1 MIKNIR
7 KIKIFKYVITWI
19 SIYWLN
25 IGITFLLR
33 DILGFSSE
41 FSYFITMLLII
52 IYSFFM
58 SLNIIFKVNFS
69 FLLLF
74 KYLLALISFSIIN
87 YFLVIYIKNM
97 FWENYL
103 YYIIISINTIL
114 AILKYYIYN
123 NFIFN
128 NTKKW

>member
-87 YFLVIYIKNM
+87 YFLVIYIKNI